1 MRKILPLFALLLGL
15 GLAAQAQY
23 PLVTVQD
30 IQTVTGGQLSACVDS
45 SSYNNDTVRVQGVVV
60 TESAEAGFTTATR
73 GQIWIRSG
81 YGPYSGLDVI
91 QFDDPNTNGMA
102 NLIQGDSVELTGVVF
117 EFSDHET
124 ELIPLTGVNITIL
137 GAGATIQPTVVSIA
151 DLNDTNQEN
160 LLPTG
165 EQWEGAYIEVQNV
178 TVVSVDPFSGGTRV
192 SFVVQDGSGN
202 KLNVTDKFLAQRLP
216 TGNPP
221 GTFVA
226 PNPGDTYGFI
236 RGVIAH
242 SPNGCTGATG
252 RGYELSPYSAA
263 DYDLN
268 SASPSI
274 ISVSRNLVTPTSS
287 QAVTVSANISDND
300 GVATVTLNY
309 AVGIGNTNYTQVNM
323 TMSGGSA
330 TNGTWTGDIPAQA
343 DGAFVKYYVCA
354 TDISSNTS
362 CSPSVP
368 TQADPL
374 FYRVRDNGTTIFD
387 LQFVPSSFSTD
398 RSGYNGM
405 DVTVEGVVTA
415 SAEANNLGF
424 VFIQQEN
431 ELSHAGIMV
440 TDNAGLATL
449 NVGDKVTVSGT
460 VNESFFH
467 TRLEQVSSIQV
478 NGTGTITPLV
488 VDPTVFSDNSIINGP
503 DEAYEG
509 MLVTLENPN
518 TSQCLTVVDENVD
531 APQNFAEYR
540 LGNDCFT
547 TTSGCRILAGRVTN
561 SSYSSLNVSYI
572 NDPMWTTQ
580 DGTMNVAPFVV
591 TACDNFASVT
601 GVIAYTFGNFKML
614 PRNNADF
621 AFNGS
626 CAASVDPG
634 YVGEVNAFPN
644 PFQSSFNLSYSFEG
658 VMNNVTA
665 SVYDIMGREL
675 KSISLNATS
684 GEAQIDASDLAT
696 GNYIVK
702 VTADNG
708 VIGIVKINKVW

>member
-1 MRKILPLFALLLGL
+1 MRKILPLFALLFGL

-23 PLVTVQD
+23 PLVSIQD
-30 IQTVTGGQLSACVDS
+30 IQNVTPAQLAACVDTS
-45 SSYNNDTVRVQGVVV
+45 LYNNDTVRVQGVVV
-60 TESAEAGFTTATR
+60 TESDQAGFTTATR

-81 YGPYSGLDVI
+81 YGPFSGLDVI

-102 NLIQGDSVELTGVVF
+102 NLLQGDSVEITGVVF
-117 EFSDHET
+117 EFSGAET
-124 ELIPLTGVNITIL
+124 ELIPLTGVNINIL
-137 GAGATIQPTVVSIA
+137 GSGASIQPTVVSIA
-151 DLNDTNQEN
+151 DLNNTNQEN
-160 LLPTG
+160 ILPTG

-192 SFVVQDGSGN
+192 SFIVQDANGN

-216 TGNPP
+216 NGNPP
-221 GTFVA
+221 GNFVA
-226 PNPGDTYGFI
+226 PNPGDTYGYI
-236 RGVIAH
+236 RGVLAH

-252 RGYELSPYSAA
+252 RGYELSPYSAS

-274 ISVSRNLVTPTSS
+274 ISVTRNLVTPTSS
-287 QAVTVSANISDND
+287 QAVTVSANVSDND
-300 GVATVTLNY
+300 GVQTCTLYY
-309 AVGIGNTNYTQVNM
+309 AVGTSSTTYTPVTM
-323 TMSGGSA
+323 TLSTGTA
-330 TNGTWTGDIPAQA
+330 TSGTWVGDIPAQA
-343 DGAFVKYYVCA
+343 DGTFVKYYVCA
-354 TDISSNTS
+354 TDVSSNTS
-362 CSPSVP
+362 CNPSVP

-415 SAEANNLGF
+415 SAESNNLGF

-431 ELSHAGIMV
+431 ELSHAGIML

-449 NVGDKVTVSGT
+449 TVGQKVTVSGT
-460 VNESFFH
+460 VNENFFF
-467 TRLEQVSSIQV
+467 TRLEQVSSINV

-488 VDPTVFSDNSIINGP
+488 VDPTIFSDNSTINGP

-509 MLVTLENPN
+509 MLITLENPN
-518 TSQCLTVVDENVD
+518 ASGCLTVVDPNVD
-531 APQNFAEYR
+531 APSNFAEYR
-540 LGNDCFT
+540 MGNDCFT
-547 TTSGCRILAGRVTN
+547 TTSGCRVLAGRVTN
-561 SSYSSLNVSYI
+561 TTFSSLNVSYV

-591 TACDNFASVT
+591 SACDNFASVT
-601 GVIAYTFGNFKML
+601 GVIAYTFSNFKLL

-621 AFNGS
+621 AFNGA
-626 CAASVDPG
+626 CAAAVDPG
-634 YVGEVNAFPN
+634 YVGEVTAYPN
-644 PFQSSFNLSYSFEG
+644 PFQSSFNLNYSFEG